1 MDRLYSLLYK
11 NNFLPLLCVLC
22 VYARVH
28 RFIQKGHWEH
38 VDTQELILVYL
49 LLFHG
54 TNIAGP
60 LNIY

>member
-11 NNFLPLLCVLC
+11 NNFLTLLC

-28 RFIQKGHWEH
+28 RSIQKGHWEH
-38 VDTQELILVYL
+38 VDTQELILVYR